1 MLSIK
6 IALTARVMTTKLA
19 ENKAERESLIMRKQ
33 GYVIIGIGLAVLAGV
48 FWLSQLSKEETL
60 TTAAK
65 PPSPSEETAVDS
77 KTEKPIN
84 PFAGMRRQSPEI
96 EPLSEEDKELM
107 AKRED
112 WEKKR
117 EAYENSPRGNYL
129 EGFQDRSPPWIE
141 DMPPEIATLARKAN
155 EEEMAKYKALDAAGK
170 AIFDLDNWLSRQ
182 TSRRI
187 SEHCDAM
194 FEKAMRTGNPNL
206 YRPQDLPNST
216 ATIAEAKAQDAIN
229 KIQTGWETDPEPW
242 QEVAAFLRDRRN
254 FSQTELNQGDPA
266 DPNWHADHIQW
277 IEQTAQTIGIPL
289 DNPDDESWI
298 QEKIAAAKEQRY
310 QDLDAPLI
318 EELKKIDEEMAAA
331 AEAWAREPDNK
342 DKEVAT
348 RHNQLIKQDRK
359 QRAQQEHERRYREE
373 MERNPVFKEMER
385 ERQRKERTKARQA
398 EEPAQETPTSSESE

>member
-1 MLSIK
+1 
-6 IALTARVMTTKLA
+6 
-19 ENKAERESLIMRKQ
+19 MRKQ
-33 GYVIIGIGLAVLAGV
+33 SYVIIGIGLAALVGI
-48 FWLSQLSKEETL
+48 FWLAQLDGKEETS
-60 TTAAK
+60 TAANK
-65 PPSPSEETAVDS
+65 LPASNQETTVDS
-77 KTEKPIN
+77 EMEKPID
-84 PFAGMRRQSPEI
+84 PFAGMRRQSTSEI
-96 EPLSEEDKELM
+96 EPLSEEEFKALEAENEAYRKKQEAYHNSPSGNWMERYQDSSDEI
-107 AKRED
+107 ED
-112 WEKKR
+112 WYDKR
-117 EAYENSPRGNYL
+117 
-129 EGFQDRSPPWIE
+129 QI
-141 DMPPEIATLARKAN
+141 
-155 EEEMAKYKALDAAGK
+155 AKYKTNPDFRAVA
-170 AIFDLDNWLSRQ
+170 DLDDWISRQ
-182 TSRRI
+182 TSRR
-187 SEHCDAM
+187 SDEAWDAM
-194 FEKAMRTGNPNL
+194 WEKFERTLNRNVV
-206 YRPQDLPNST
+206 RPQDLPNST

-331 AEAWAREPDNK
+331 AEAWAREPDSHE
-342 DKEVAT
+342 KEVAT
-348 RHNQLIKQDRK
+348 QYNQLIKQDRK